1 MDSYVGMPTIGVRTG
16 KGNPGRIVL
25 MGVVVD
31 IVMVEKENISTPEL
45 VNVNGRGFY
54 VKGVA
59 FDETKFHSLFSTHI
73 SVLSAKETRPTD

>member
-1 MDSYVGMPTIGVRTG
+1 MDSYEGVPTIGVRTG

-45 VNVNGRGFY
+45 RIRTTLD
-54 VKGVA
+54 K
-59 FDETKFHSLFSTHI
+59 H
-73 SVLSAKETRPTD
+73 